1 MNVYF
6 VDELSTCVPSDFCGH
21 TRVVFYCPFPDK
33 LLANEAF
40 RVLEHWEF
48 RAYNPDLGL
57 IVRLLA
63 RGGER
68 TIQNSLVKLRHLS
81 ANSVSRFFLHRQM
94 FSNISES
101 GDSNI
106 TWK

>member
-57 IVRLLA
+57 
-63 RGGER
+63 
-68 TIQNSLVKLRHLS
+68 
-81 ANSVSRFFLHRQM
+81 
-94 FSNISES
+94 
-101 GDSNI
+101 
-106 TWK
+106 